1 MVNEMANNKK
11 IVAGLDTG
19 SMAVK
24 VSLYDGERLEN
35 WIAPAGWSPAE
46 VSTEL
51 LAKAINTWDA
61 GLDNLAY
68 IVGTGYGRMGLSFI
82 TKAVTEIACHAR
94 GAVFLW
100 PGAHTV
106 IDIGG
111 QDAKAIRVEK
121 TGKVLDFVMNDKCA
135 AGTGR
140 FLQVMAHAMGLT
152 VEEIGHM
159 DCPAEEDVCTIN
171 AMCTVFAESE
181 VIGLIN
187 KGFSRQAV
195 LHGLYRSIAARIA
208 AMAAGIQPEGPV
220 VFTGGVAQN
229 RMLGRV
235 LGEKL
240 GTPVC
245 IPDQAVFAGA
255 IGAALFAWDELKKK

>member
-1 MVNEMANNKK
+1 MVNNKK

-24 VSLYDGERLEN
+24 VALYDGSKLEN
-35 WIAPAGWSPAE
+35 WITPAGWSPAE
-46 VSTEL
+46 VTAGL
-51 LAKAINTWDA
+51 LAKALGTWGA
-61 GLDNLAY
+61 GTDDVAY
-68 IVGTGYGRMGLSFI
+68 SVGTGYGRMGLSFI

-111 QDAKAIRVEK
+111 QDAKAIRVDER
-121 TGKVLDFVMNDKCA
+121 GKVIDFVMNDKCA

-140 FLQVMAHAMGLT
+140 FLQVMAHVMGLT
-152 VEEIGHM
+152 IEEMGQM
-159 DCPAEEDVCTIN
+159 ECPDGENACVIN

-195 LHGLYRSIAARIA
+195 LHGLYRSIASRVA

-220 VFTGGVAQN
+220 IFTGGVAQN
-229 RMLGRV
+229 RAMGRL

-240 GTPVC
+240 GMTVHV
-245 IPDQAVFAGA
+245 PDQAVFAGA
-255 IGAALFAWDELKKK
+255 IGAALFAWEELNK